1 MTHKASG
8 CEEQTLVGMD
18 GAEPNTYASER
29 SIGWDHLAK
38 SATAACGFD
47 SHHLQFLHKNT

>member
-18 GAEPNTYASER
+18 GAEPNTYYKR
-29 SIGWDHLAK
+29 G
-38 SATAACGFD
+38 
-47 SHHLQFLHKNT
+47 N

>member
-18 GAEPNTYASER
+18 GAEPKKIFYK
-29 SIGWDHLAK
+29 IFLFHLTNQK
-38 SATAACGFD
+38 FCGIIF
-47 SHHLQFLHKNT
+47 TET

>member
-18 GAEPNTYASER
+18 GAEPKKFFYK
-29 SIGWDHLAK
+29 IFHFPLDK
-38 SATAACGFD
+38 
-47 SHHLQFLHKNT
+47 

>member
-18 GAEPNTYASER
+18 GAEPKKIFTKF
-29 SIGWDHLAK
+29 SI
-38 SATAACGFD
+38 ST
-47 SHHLQFLHKNT
+47 

>member
-18 GAEPNTYASER
+18 GAEPKKFFTNF
-29 SIGWDHLAK
+29 SIF
-38 SATAACGFD
+38 T
-47 SHHLQFLHKNT
+47 

>member
-18 GAEPNTYASER
+18 GAEPKY
-29 SIGWDHLAK
+29 
-38 SATAACGFD
+38 
-47 SHHLQFLHKNT
+47 FLKILDKLEKIW

>member
-18 GAEPNTYASER
+18 GAEP
-29 SIGWDHLAK
+29 K
-38 SATAACGFD
+38 KF
-47 SHHLQFLHKNT
+47 LQNFPFSLDKPNFFWYNVYRIKK